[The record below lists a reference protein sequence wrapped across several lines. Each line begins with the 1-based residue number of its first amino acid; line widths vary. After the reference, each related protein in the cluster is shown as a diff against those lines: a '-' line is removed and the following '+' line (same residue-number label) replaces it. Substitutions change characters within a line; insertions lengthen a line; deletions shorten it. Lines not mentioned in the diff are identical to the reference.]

1 MTWTIH
7 QGYLGDPKG
16 LPIADTLIFVK
27 HKERSY
33 EAIALYSGE
42 HRNVYKKD
50 KDTLFDYL
58 SSPISWDKERVR
70 NFLSPNDNFMTR
82 IFNKSNRTL
91 EIKKFLESQLE
102 KEKE

>member
-33 EAIALYSGE
+33 EAIALYTGE
-42 HRNVYKKD
+42 HRNYYKKD
-50 KDTLFDYL
+50 KDKLFDYL
-58 SSPISWDKERVR
+58 SNPKSWSKEKVENFVHDK
-70 NFLSPNDNFMTR
+70 FMDR

>member
-33 EAIALYSGE
+33 EAIALYTGE

-50 KDTLFDYL
+50 KG
-58 SSPISWDKERVR
+58 
-70 NFLSPNDNFMTR
+70 
-82 IFNKSNRTL
+82 
-91 EIKKFLESQLE
+91 KKILCVGSIQ
-102 KEKE
+102 KVVHGVPPAQRCQ

>member
-50 KDTLFDYL
+50 KDKLFDYL
-58 SSPISWDKERVR
+58 SSPKSLSKQQFE
-70 NFLSPNDNFMTR
+70 NFLNPNDNFMDR
-82 IFNKSNRTL
+82 IFNKSTRTL

>member
-27 HKERSY
+27 HKERSF
-33 EAIALYSGE
+33 EAVALYTGE

-50 KDTLFDYL
+50 KDKLFDYL
-58 SSPISWDKERVR
+58 SSPISWSKERVQ
-70 NFLSPNDNFMTR
+70 NFVHDKFMDR